1 MIISPSLLSADF
13 SRFGED
19 CIRME
24 KCGAD
29 WLHIDVMDGHFV
41 PNITIG
47 APVVKAIRP
56 CSSLTF
62 DVHLMISNPLQ
73 YIEDFAGAGADIIT
87 FHIESE
93 SDVSET
99 IKKIHECGC
108 RAGIALKPGTP
119 AQEVFPYIDEADM
132 ILVMT
137 VEPGFGGQ
145 GFMADMMP
153 KLKEISAEC
162 EGKNKFIQV
171 DGGINL
177 NNIAL
182 VARSGANVAVA
193 GSSVFGADNP
203 AEMIAGLKNI
213 G

>member
-13 SRFGED
+13 SRFGEE

-41 PNITIG
+41 PNLTIG
-47 APVVKAIRP
+47 APVVQAIRS
-56 CSSLTF
+56 CSSLPF

-73 YIEDFAGAGADIIT
+73 YIEDFARAGADIIT

-99 IKKIHECGC
+99 VKKIRQCGC
-108 RAGIALKPGTP
+108 KAGIALKPGTP
-119 AQEVFPYIDEADM
+119 ASAVFPYIDETDM

-145 GFMADMMP
+145 GFMNDMMP

-162 EGKNKFIQV
+162 GGKNKFIQV

-177 NNIAL
+177 NNIA
-182 VARSGANVAVA
+182 VVKRNGANVAVA
-193 GSSVFGADNP
+193 GSSVFGSNHP
-203 AEMIAGLKNI
+203 AKMIAALKNI